1 MPRKLI
7 GFHRED
13 ERALEQLIEDKFTT
27 LQELM
32 DEAVADLLKKHGRPT
47 VFREALKKSVSDG
60 VEVKT
65 KEAVPRRS
73 ASRRRKRR

>member
-13 ERALEQLIEDKFTT
+13 ERALEQLIEDKSTT

-47 VFREALKKSVSDG
+47 VLREALKKSVSVG
-60 VEVKT
+60 KKAAKPSVARRQSVK
-65 KEAVPRRS
+65 
-73 ASRRRKRR
+73 